1 MMIYDDL
8 YKEQYEVQL
17 TKANRRLMDNFRREV
32 LKVNKSRVHKVKNS
46 LGVYDAYKWLRKNK
60 WLDMEPISE
69 HDFYAI
75 IRAVNKT
82 LAKSFLNL
90 GSIKLP
96 LRMGE
101 IILRKYHPSITSQD
115 GKIKTNLPV
124 DWDSTLQLWSEDKES
139 YKKRTLIRLEEK
151 EVFKVLYDK
160 SKALYN
166 NKSFYTLELNRDIK
180 LSLKK
185 QLKNGLLDAFM
196 LCGKI

>member
-1 MMIYDDL
+1 
-8 YKEQYEVQL
+8 
-17 TKANRRLMDNFRREV
+17 MDNFRREV

-46 LGVYDAYKWLRKNK
+46 LGVYNAYKWLRKNK

-75 IRAVNKT
+75 IRAVNKA
-82 LAKSFLNL
+82 LAKSFLHL

-166 NKSFYTLELNRDIK
+166 NKSFYTLELNRNIK

>member
-1 MMIYDDL
+1 ME
-8 YKEQYEVQL
+8 KEIVSKDGEL
-17 TKANRRLMDNFRREV
+17 NTFNEFRKKV
-32 LKVNKSRVHKVKNS
+32 LKLNGSRHHKINKS
-46 LGVYDAYKWLRKNK
+46 LGTYDAYKWLRKNK
-60 WLDMEPISE
+60 WLGMEPISE

-75 IRAVNKT
+75 IRAVNKA
-82 LAKSFLNL
+82 LAKSFLHL

-196 LCGKI
+196 LCGKT

>member
-1 MMIYDDL
+1 
-8 YKEQYEVQL
+8 
-17 TKANRRLMDNFRREV
+17 MDNFRREV

-75 IRAVNKT
+75 IRAVNKAI
-82 LAKSFLNL
+82 AKSFLHL
-90 GSIKLP
+90 GSINLP

-101 IILRKYHPSITSQD
+101 IILRKYHPSITLQD

-139 YKKRTLIRLEEK
+139 YKNRTLIRIEEK
-151 EVFKVLYDK
+151 EIFKVLYDK

>member
-1 MMIYDDL
+1 
-8 YKEQYEVQL
+8 
-17 TKANRRLMDNFRREV
+17 MDNFRREV
-32 LKVNKSRVHKVKNS
+32 LKVDKPRVHKVNNS

-75 IRAVNKT
+75 IRAVNKA
-82 LAKSFLNL
+82 LAKSFLHL
-90 GSIKLP
+90 GSINLP

-101 IILRKYHPSITSQD
+101 IILRKYHPSITLQD

>member
-1 MMIYDDL
+1 
-8 YKEQYEVQL
+8 
-17 TKANRRLMDNFRREV
+17 MDNFRREV

-75 IRAVNKT
+75 IRAVNKA
-82 LAKSFLNL
+82 LAKSFLHL
-90 GSIKLP
+90 GSINLP

-166 NKSFYTLELNRDIK
+166 NKSFYTLELNRNIK

-196 LCGKI
+196 LCGKT

>member
-1 MMIYDDL
+1 
-8 YKEQYEVQL
+8 
-17 TKANRRLMDNFRREV
+17 MDNFRREV

-75 IRAVNKT
+75 IRAVNKA
-82 LAKSFLNL
+82 LAKGFLHL

>member
-1 MMIYDDL
+1 
-8 YKEQYEVQL
+8 
-17 TKANRRLMDNFRREV
+17 MDNFRREV

-166 NKSFYTLELNRDIK
+166 NKSFYTLKLNRDIK

-196 LCGKI
+196 LCGKT

>member
-1 MMIYDDL
+1 
-8 YKEQYEVQL
+8 
-17 TKANRRLMDNFRREV
+17 MDNFRREV

-60 WLDMEPISE
+60 WLGMEPISE

-75 IRAVNKT
+75 IRAVNKA
-82 LAKSFLNL
+82 LAKSFLHL

>member
-1 MMIYDDL
+1 
-8 YKEQYEVQL
+8 
-17 TKANRRLMDNFRREV
+17 MDNFRREV

-75 IRAVNKT
+75 IRAVNKAI
-82 LAKSFLNL
+82 AKSFLHL
-90 GSIKLP
+90 GSIILP

-101 IILRKYHPSITSQD
+101 IILRKYHPSITLQD

>member
-1 MMIYDDL
+1 
-8 YKEQYEVQL
+8 
-17 TKANRRLMDNFRREV
+17 MDNFRREV

-75 IRAVNKT
+75 IRAVNKA
-82 LAKSFLNL
+82 LAKSFLHL

-139 YKKRTLIRLEEK
+139 YKKRTLIRIEEK
-151 EVFKVLYDK
+151 EIFKVLYDK

-166 NKSFYTLELNRDIK
+166 NKSFYAFSLNRGIK
-180 LSLKK
+180 TALKK

-196 LCGKI
+196 LCGKT

>member
-1 MMIYDDL
+1 
-8 YKEQYEVQL
+8 
-17 TKANRRLMDNFRREV
+17 MDNFRREV

-75 IRAVNKT
+75 IRAVNKA
-82 LAKSFLNL
+82 LAKSFLHL
-90 GSIKLP
+90 GSINLP

-166 NKSFYTLELNRDIK
+166 NKSFYAFSLNRDIK
-180 LSLKK
+180 TALKK

-196 LCGKI
+196 LCGKT

>member
-1 MMIYDDL
+1 
-8 YKEQYEVQL
+8 
-17 TKANRRLMDNFRREV
+17 MDNFRREV

-46 LGVYDAYKWLRKNK
+46 LGVYNAYKWLRKNK

-75 IRAVNKT
+75 IRAVNKA
-82 LAKSFLNL
+82 LAKSFLHL

>member
-1 MMIYDDL
+1 
-8 YKEQYEVQL
+8 
-17 TKANRRLMDNFRREV
+17 MDNFRREV

-75 IRAVNKT
+75 IRAVNKA
-82 LAKSFLNL
+82 LAKSFLHL
-90 GSIKLP
+90 GSINLP

-101 IILRKYHPSITSQD
+101 IILRKYHPSITLQD

-166 NKSFYTLELNRDIK
+166 NKSFYTLELNRNIK

>member
-1 MMIYDDL
+1 
-8 YKEQYEVQL
+8 
-17 TKANRRLMDNFRREV
+17 MDNFRREV

-75 IRAVNKT
+75 IRAVNKA
-82 LAKSFLNL
+82 LAKSFLHL
-90 GSIKLP
+90 GSINLP

-101 IILRKYHPSITSQD
+101 IILRKYHPSITLQD

-124 DWDSTLQLWSEDKES
+124 DWDSTLQLWSEDKGS

>member
-1 MMIYDDL
+1 
-8 YKEQYEVQL
+8 
-17 TKANRRLMDNFRREV
+17 MDNFRREV

-60 WLDMEPISE
+60 WLGMEPISE

-75 IRAVNKT
+75 IRAVNKA
-82 LAKSFLNL
+82 LAKSFLHL
-90 GSIKLP
+90 GSINLP

>member
-1 MMIYDDL
+1 
-8 YKEQYEVQL
+8 
-17 TKANRRLMDNFRREV
+17 MDNFRREV

-75 IRAVNKT
+75 IRAVNKAI
-82 LAKSFLNL
+82 AKSFLHL

>member
-1 MMIYDDL
+1 
-8 YKEQYEVQL
+8 
-17 TKANRRLMDNFRREV
+17 MDNFRREV
-32 LKVNKSRVHKVKNS
+32 LKVDKPRVHKVKNS

-75 IRAVNKT
+75 IRAVNKA
-82 LAKSFLNL
+82 LAKSFLHL
-90 GSIKLP
+90 GSINLP

-101 IILRKYHPSITSQD
+101 IILRKYHPSVTLHD